1 MPRTDFFRFRRAVSS
16 MGLAAL
22 LLLALS
28 SAVRVAAQTT
38 PSADE
43 HKAWMNDASD
53 AEEDFRFAVTDKDAK
68 AAAAAL
74 TKIEALMQKTEGYWT
89 AKKANDGVALT
100 KETRVL
106 ASQAASAAG
115 KGSLADAG
123 AGFEKMT
130 AKCNACHELHL
141 EKR

>member
-1 MPRTDFFRFRRAVSS
+1 LHRTYFFRFRRAARI
-16 MGLAAL
+16 GLAGFCFL
-22 LLLALS
+22 TLI
-28 SAVRVAAQTT
+28 SAVHVAAQTA
-38 PSADE
+38 PSAEE
-43 HKAWMNDASD
+43 HRAWMNDASD

-100 KETRVL
+100 NETRTL
-106 ASQAASAAG
+106 ASQAAAAAA
-115 KGSLADAG
+115 KGSLGDAG

>member
-1 MPRTDFFRFRRAVSS
+1 MSCTDFFRFRGTARI
-16 MGLAAL
+16 GLAGIL
-22 LLLALS
+22 VLALI

-53 AEEDFRFAVTDKDAK
+53 AEEDFRIAVTDKDAK

-100 KETRVL
+100 KETRTL
-106 ASQAASAAG
+106 ASQAAAAAA
-115 KGSLADAG
+115 KGSLGDAG

>member
-1 MPRTDFFRFRRAVSS
+1 VAISDYFRFRLVALI
-16 MGLAAL
+16 GLAGLVL
-22 LLLALS
+22 LTLI
-28 SAVRVAAQTT
+28 SAVRVAAQAT
-38 PSADE
+38 PSAEE

-68 AAAAAL
+68 AAAASL
-74 TKIEALMQKTEGYWT
+74 TKIEGLMQKTEVYWT

-100 KETRVL
+100 KDTRAL
-106 ASQAASAAG
+106 ASQAAAAAA
-115 KGSLADAG
+115 KGSLTDAG
-123 AGFEKMT
+123 AGFETMT

>member
-1 MPRTDFFRFRRAVSS
+1 VAITDYFPFRRVALI
-16 MGLAAL
+16 GLAGL
-22 LLLALS
+22 VLLALI
-28 SAVRVAAQTT
+28 SAVRVAAQQA
-38 PSADE
+38 PSSDE

-68 AAAAAL
+68 SAGAAL
-74 TKIEALMQKTEGYWT
+74 TKIEDLMKKTEAYWA

-100 KETRVL
+100 KETRTL
-106 ASQAASAAG
+106 ASQAAADAA

-123 AGFEKMT
+123 AGFDKMT

>member
-1 MPRTDFFRFRRAVSS
+1 MNFFRFRRAASI
-16 MGLAAL
+16 GLAGL
-22 LLLALS
+22 LLLALI
-28 SAVRVAAQTT
+28 SAVGVAAQTT

-74 TKIEALMQKTEGYWT
+74 TKIAELMQKTESYWT

-100 KETRVL
+100 KDARAL
-106 ASQAASAAG
+106 ASEAAAAAA

>member
-1 MPRTDFFRFRRAVSS
+1 VSI
-16 MGLAAL
+16 GLAGL
-22 LLLALS
+22 LLLALI
-28 SAVRVAAQTT
+28 SAVAAQTT

-53 AEEDFRFAVTDKDAK
+53 AEEDFRFAITDKDAK

-74 TKIEALMQKTEGYWT
+74 TKIEGLMQKTEVYWT
-89 AKKANDGVALT
+89 AKKAADGVALT
-100 KETRVL
+100 KDARVL
-106 ASQAASAAG
+106 ASEAAAAAA
-115 KGSLADAG
+115 KGSLGDAG
-123 AGFEKMT
+123 SGFEKMT

>member
-1 MPRTDFFRFRRAVSS
+1 VPSIDSLRFRRALSISVV
-16 MGLAAL
+16 GL
-22 LLLALS
+22 LLVAPF
-28 SAVRVAAQTT
+28 SAVRTAAQGT
-38 PSADE
+38 ADE
-43 HKAWMNDASD
+43 HKTWMNDASD

-74 TKIEALMQKTEGYWT
+74 IKIDALMQKTEAYWT

-100 KETRVL
+100 KDTRTL
-106 ASQAASAAG
+106 ASEAAAAAT
-115 KGSLADAG
+115 KGSLTDAG

>member
-1 MPRTDFFRFRRAVSS
+1 MHRTDFLRIHRFARIA
-16 MGLAAL
+16 LAAIVL
-22 LLLALS
+22 LTFIC
-28 SAVRVAAQTT
+28 AVGVAAQTT
-38 PSADE
+38 PSAEE
-43 HKAWMNDASD
+43 HKTWMNDASD

-68 AAAAAL
+68 AAAVAL
-74 TKIEALMQKTEGYWT
+74 TKIEALMQKTEGYWA

-100 KETRVL
+100 KEARTL
-106 ASQAASAAG
+106 ASQAAAAAT

>member
-1 MPRTDFFRFRRAVSS
+1 LPRVNFFRFGRAART
-16 MGLAAL
+16 GLAGIL
-22 LLLALS
+22 LLTLT
-28 SAVRVAAQTT
+28 SAIRVAAQTP
-38 PSADE
+38 PSAEE

-53 AEEDFRFAVTDKDAK
+53 AEEDFRFAVTDKNAR
-68 AAAAAL
+68 AAATAL
-74 TKIEALMQKTEGYWT
+74 TKIEALMRKTEDYWT

-100 KETRVL
+100 KETRTL
-106 ASQAASAAG
+106 ASQAAAAAA
-115 KGSLADAG
+115 KGSLSDAG

>member
-1 MPRTDFFRFRRAVSS
+1 MPITNFFRFRRAASIAVA
-16 MGLAAL
+16 GLML
-22 LLLALS
+22 LGLI
-28 SAVRVAAQTT
+28 SAVDAQTT
-38 PSADE
+38 PSAEE
-43 HKAWMNDASD
+43 HKAWMNDSSD

-74 TKIEALMQKTEGYWT
+74 TKIEGLMQKTELYWS

-100 KETRVL
+100 KEARVQ
-106 ASQAASAAG
+106 ASEAAAAAA
-115 KGSLADAG
+115 KGNLADAG

>member
-1 MPRTDFFRFRRAVSS
+1 LHRTDFFRFRRAARI
-16 MGLAAL
+16 GLAGFCFL
-22 LLLALS
+22 TLI
-28 SAVRVAAQTT
+28 SAVHVGAQTA
-38 PSADE
+38 PSAEE
-43 HKAWMNDASD
+43 HRAWMNDASD
-53 AEEDFRFAVTDKDAK
+53 AEEDFRVAVTDKDAK

-100 KETRVL
+100 KETRTL
-106 ASQAASAAG
+106 ASQAAAAAA
-115 KGSLADAG
+115 KGSLGDAG

>member
-1 MPRTDFFRFRRAVSS
+1 VRI
-16 MGLAAL
+16 GLAGVLFLTLTA
-22 LLLALS
+22 
-28 SAVRVAAQTT
+28 AVRVTAQKATG
-38 PSADE
+38 AEE

-53 AEEDFRFAVTDKDAK
+53 AEEDFRFAVTDKDPK

-74 TKIEALMQKTEGYWT
+74 TKIEALMQKTENYWT

-100 KETRVL
+100 KETRTL
-106 ASQAASAAG
+106 ASQAAAAAT

-141 EKR
+141 ERR

>member
-1 MPRTDFFRFRRAVSS
+1 LPSIDFLRFRVLSI
-16 MGLAAL
+16 GLAGL
-22 LLLALS
+22 LLLVLLP
-28 SAVRVAAQTT
+28 AVRVVAQTT
-38 PSADE
+38 PGADE

-74 TKIEALMQKTEGYWT
+74 TKIEALMQKTEDYWT

-100 KETRVL
+100 KDTRTL
-106 ASQAASAAG
+106 ASQAAAAASN
-115 KGSLADAG
+115 GSLADAG
-123 AGFEKMT
+123 AAFEKMT